1 MSEIERLTFDDQN
14 ELHAALADEMR
25 RAIANGREKRGS
37 ALLAL
42 SGGSSPFPIYRSL
55 AEEDLGWA
63 EVTIIPVDERLVPE
77 NDKLSNTAKLREV
90 FEPAGARVLG
100 LFPDPETDP
109 LPPSALDVV
118 DLPADLLWLGMG
130 GDGHFASV
138 FPGPD
143 YERAFATEN
152 DTVFVNPFP
161 MPAEAPVGRLSISP
175 RAIAASRRLI
185 LVIAGRDKRAV
196 FDRALAEGTA
206 SPYPM
211 GRFLEELQPTM
222 TVYEGLF

>member
-1 MSEIERLTFDDQN
+1 MSEIERRRFHDKDELN
-14 ELHAALADEMR
+14 EALAGEIR
-25 RAIANGREKRGS
+25 AAIATGIEQRGH

-63 EVTIIPVDERLVPE
+63 DVTIIPVDERLVPE
-77 NDKLSNTAKLREV
+77 SDKLSNTAKLREV
-90 FEPAGARVLG
+90 FEPAGARVIG
-100 LFPDPETDP
+100 LFPDPDEDP
-109 LPPSALDVV
+109 LPPPALEVV

-143 YERAFATEN
+143 YDTAFATED
-152 DTVFVNPFP
+152 DTLFVNPYP
-161 MPAEAPVGRLSISP
+161 LPPEAPVGRMTISP
-175 RAIAASRRLI
+175 HAIARSRRLI
-185 LVIAGRDKRAV
+185 LVISGRDKLAV
-196 FDRALAEGTA
+196 FDRALAEGVA

-211 GRFLEELQPTM
+211 GRFLAESQPNL
-222 TVYEGLF
+222 TVYEGL

>member
-1 MSEIERLTFDDQN
+1 MSEIERLKFHDQDA
-14 ELHAALADEMR
+14 LHEALAGEMR
-25 RAIANGREKRGS
+25 RAIATGREARGS

-42 SGGSSPFPIYRSL
+42 SGGSSPFPIYRAL
-55 AEEDLGWA
+55 AKEDLGWA
-63 EVTIIPVDERLVPE
+63 DVTIIPVDERLVPE
-77 NDKLSNTAKLREV
+77 SDKLSNTAKLREV

-100 LFPDPETDP
+100 LFPDPEADP

-118 DLPADLLWLGMG
+118 ELPADLLWLGMG

-143 YERAFATEN
+143 YDTAFATSD
-152 DTVFVNPFP
+152 DTVFVNPYP
-161 MPAEAPVGRLSISP
+161 LPPEAPVGRKTIAP
-175 RAIAASRRLI
+175 RAIAASRRLV
-185 LVIAGRDKRAV
+185 LVISGRDKIAV

-206 SPYPM
+206 SAYPM
-211 GRFLEELQPTM
+211 GRFLEEVQPAM